1 MNLPL
6 SKEEIKIIDNIKIGC
21 EGLIKLIL
29 SDILKSP
36 EKFAKLD
43 YHKKHKYFVGI
54 FALFLFALSISAY
67 KTIHL
72 KKMIFAIAAF
82 GLFAVESFIDYLEDV
97 LPILDTPYI
106 DILLAIISLAILVLF
121 FLAFIKR
128 R

>member
-1 MNLPL
+1 
-6 SKEEIKIIDNIKIGC
+6 
-21 EGLIKLIL
+21 
-29 SDILKSP
+29 
-36 EKFAKLD
+36 
-43 YHKKHKYFVGI
+43 
-54 FALFLFALSISAY
+54 
-67 KTIHL
+67 
-72 KKMIFAIAAF
+72 MIFAIAAF

>member
-1 MNLPL
+1 MLDLVNTD
-6 SKEEIKIIDNIKIGC
+6 EIL
-21 EGLIKLIL
+21 ELI
-29 SDILKSP
+29 
-36 EKFAKLD
+36 
-43 YHKKHKYFVGI
+43 VGI

-82 GLFAVESFIDYLEDV
+82 GLFAIESFIDYLEDV

>member
-1 MNLPL
+1 MLDLVNTD
-6 SKEEIKIIDNIKIGC
+6 EIL
-21 EGLIKLIL
+21 ELI
-29 SDILKSP
+29 
-36 EKFAKLD
+36 
-43 YHKKHKYFVGI
+43 VGI

-72 KKMIFAIAAF
+72 KKLIFAIAAF
-82 GLFAVESFIDYLEDV
+82 GLFAIESFIDYLEDV

-128 R
+128 K

>member
-1 MNLPL
+1 MFDLVNTD
-6 SKEEIKIIDNIKIGC
+6 EIIEII
-21 EGLIKLIL
+21 
-29 SDILKSP
+29 
-36 EKFAKLD
+36 
-43 YHKKHKYFVGI
+43 VGI

-82 GLFAVESFIDYLEDV
+82 GLFAVKSFIDYLEDV
-97 LPILDTPYI
+97 LSILDTPYI